1 MITKHANSFNDSQD
15 KEFGNRPMVQIG
27 ITVDDIEQSLDF
39 YVNNLGCKIKEN
51 QYDSLTLDFFGTEL
65 SLKKRKIKKKSSSCN
80 EVSFYFGLNVHW
92 NDWHKSIDHLN
103 YIGIN
108 YHEKPKIELKSNDK
122 TYASF
127 SMRDPSGNILKFS
140 SFSV

>member
-51 QYDSLTLDFFGTEL
+51 QHDSLTLDFL
-65 SLKKRKIKKKSSSCN
+65 
-80 EVSFYFGLNVHW
+80 GLN
-92 NDWHKSIDHLN
+92 
-103 YIGIN
+103 
-108 YHEKPKIELKSNDK
+108 
-122 TYASF
+122 
-127 SMRDPSGNILKFS
+127 
-140 SFSV
+140 

>member
-1 MITKHANSFNDSQD
+1 MITKHSNSFNDNQD
-15 KEFGNRPMVQIG
+15 QEFGNRPMVQIG
-27 ITVDDIEQSLDF
+27 ITVHDIEQSLDF
-39 YVNNLGCKIKEN
+39 YVNNLGCKIKGR
-51 QYDSLTLDFFGTEL
+51 QHDSLVLDFFGTEL
-65 SLKKRKIKKKSSSCN
+65 SLKKGKIKTKPSSRD

-92 NDWHKSIDHLN
+92 NDWHKEIDHLN

-108 YHEKPKIELKSNDK
+108 YHEKPKVEIKSKDK
-122 TYASF
+122 AYASF